1 MGCVMTYSVD
11 LRQRVVSF
19 VREGGS
25 KVEAARRFNVG
36 RSAVYDWLNRETLEP
51 KVHGRRKRKL
61 DWEALKADVKAHL
74 DALLRERAQRFDVH
88 HSSIAY
94 ALGQM
99 KITVKKRCVIASG
112 MPKSEAFLSTE

>member
-1 MGCVMTYSVD
+1 MGCGMTYSVD
-11 LRQRVVSF
+11 LRQRVVAF

-25 KVEAARRFNVG
+25 KAEAARRFDVS

-51 KVHGRRKRKL
+51 KAHGRRRRKL
-61 DWEALKADVKAHL
+61 DWEALKADVKARP
-74 DALLRERAQRFDVH
+74 DALLRERAERFDVH

-99 KITVKKRCVIASG
+99 KITVKKNTA
-112 MPKSEAFLSTE
+112 L